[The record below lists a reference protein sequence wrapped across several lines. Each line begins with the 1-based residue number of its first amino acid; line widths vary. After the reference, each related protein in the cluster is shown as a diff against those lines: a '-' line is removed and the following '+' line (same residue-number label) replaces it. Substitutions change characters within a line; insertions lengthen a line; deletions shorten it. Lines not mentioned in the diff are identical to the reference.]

1 MTKGSSVGARAHRAD
16 YVLALSIF
24 TLLSIGLV
32 IIYSISPIL
41 SQKLTGNADRNY
53 YFLNQIKY
61 IGIGLGVWI
70 VTSGIRYDFWKKYA
84 SLLLGISILGLFAL
98 LIPGISRASHGA
110 TRWIDIGPFSIQ
122 PAEVMKVAL
131 ILYLAA
137 WFEKRSDDIRSFW
150 DGLVPFIIMVG
161 LASFV
166 IVVFQRDMGTMLVLA
181 GAAVAMFFTAGI
193 RWTHLGVLFGA
204 GLAAGLAAI
213 VAFPHRISRV
223 LTFLDP
229 TKDSSGSGYHINQA
243 LIAIGS
249 GGILGVGL
257 GHSIQVY
264 GYLPEAANDSI
275 FAIIA
280 EEFGL
285 IGSLIIVGL
294 FGFVVYRGFVIAKAA
309 PDTFSRL
316 TATGISAWFGLQAA
330 INIGAMLSIV
340 PLTGIPL
347 PWISYGGTSLII
359 SMFGAGIL
367 LNISKFTQREESY
380 ANRSERRG
388 DSRAYNA
395 NSSYQRRVKIAR

>member
-1 MTKGSSVGARAHRAD
+1 MTKAITSARAHRAD
-16 YVLALSIF
+16 YVLALTIF
-24 TLLSIGLV
+24 ALMSIGLV

-41 SQKLTGNADRNY
+41 SQKLVGNADRNY

-61 IGIGLGVWI
+61 IGIGLLVWI
-70 VTSGIRYDFWKKYA
+70 VAASVRYDVWKKYA
-84 SLLLGISILGLFAL
+84 GVLLAASILGLLAL

-110 TRWIDIGPFSIQ
+110 TRWIDIGPFSVQ
-122 PAEVMKVAL
+122 PAEVMKIAL
-131 ILYLAA
+131 ILYLAT
-137 WFEKRSDDIRSFW
+137 WFERRSGDIRSFM
-150 DGLVPFIIMVG
+150 DGVIPFMIMVG
-161 LASFV
+161 AACFV

-181 GAAVAMFFTAGI
+181 GAAVAMYFTAGI
-193 RWTHLGVLFGA
+193 RWTHLSLLFGT

-213 VAFPHRISRV
+213 LAFPHRLSRV

-229 TKDSSGSGYHINQA
+229 TKDVSGTGYHINQA

-285 IGSLIIVGL
+285 IGSFAIILL
-294 FGFVVYRGFVIAKAA
+294 FGFVVYRGLKVAQSA

-316 TATGISAWFGLQAA
+316 TATGISTWFGLQAV
-330 INIGAMLSIV
+330 INIGAMLSLV

-367 LNISKFTQREESY
+367 LNISKYTIREESH

>member
-1 MTKGSSVGARAHRAD
+1 MSKGGSVAARAHRGD

-24 TLLSIGLV
+24 ALMAVGLV
-32 IIYSISPIL
+32 IIYSVSPIL
-41 SQKLTGNADRNY
+41 SQKLLKDADRNF

-61 IGIGLGVWI
+61 IAIGLIVWI
-70 VTSGIRYDFWKKYA
+70 VASNIRFDFWKRFA
-84 SLLLGISILGLFAL
+84 TLFLVVSLLGMLAL
-98 LIPGISRASHGA
+98 LIPGISNASHGA
-110 TRWIDIGPFSIQ
+110 TRWIDVGPISVQ
-122 PAEVMKVAL
+122 PAEVMKIAL
-131 ILYLAA
+131 ILYLAT
-137 WFEKRSDDIRSFW
+137 WFEKRKDDITSFM
-150 DGLVPFIIMVG
+150 DGVVPFSIMVG
-161 LASFV
+161 AASFI
-166 IVVFQRDMGTMLVLA
+166 IVVFQRDMGTMLVIA
-181 GAAVAMFFTAGI
+181 GAAVAMYFTAGI
-193 RWTHLGVLFGA
+193 RWTHLALLGSTA
-204 GLAAGLAAI
+204 LAAGLAAI
-213 VAFPHRISRV
+213 VAFPHRVSRV
-223 LTFLDP
+223 LTFLNPSRDL
-229 TKDSSGSGYHINQA
+229 DGAGYHINQA

-249 GGILGVGL
+249 GGIFGVGL

-285 IGSLIIVGL
+285 IGSLAIVGL
-294 FGFVVYRGFVIAKAA
+294 FGFVVYRGLKIAQAA
-309 PDTFSRL
+309 PDTYSRL

-367 LNISKFTQREESY
+367 LNISKYTIREESH
-380 ANRSERRG
+380 ANRSQRRG
-388 DSRAYNA
+388 DSRSYNA

>member
-1 MTKGSSVGARAHRAD
+1 MTKASSVVTRAHRAD
-16 YVLALSIF
+16 YVLALTIF

-61 IGIGLGVWI
+61 IGIGLVVWI

-84 SLLLGISILGLFAL
+84 TYLLGISIIGLFAL

-193 RWTHLGVLFGA
+193 RWTHLGIL
-204 GLAAGLAAI
+204 LATGISAGLAAI
-213 VAFPHRISRV
+213 IAFPHRVSRV

-229 TKDSSGSGYHINQA
+229 TKDSSGTGYHINQA

-294 FGFVVYRGFVIAKAA
+294 FGFVVYRGLVIAKAA